1 MHKPS
6 DTSRDEAISK
16 KKIKDLRSTETLFR
30 NALRSNLEL
39 TSLTDSKAS
48 VLISVNGFILTVIV
62 TASGLILEDS
72 VMIYPFISIMLTAL
86 VSILFATM
94 AIRPRDKAHI
104 VKKKYLNKVRSVAY
118 YQDMADSDP
127 DEYVERFMKVLESK
141 KDVQI
146 NIIKHLH
153 ILGTEIDVK
162 YKWLKK
168 AYTSFAIGLIVS
180 ALLTTFVLHQNI
192 SQQKP
197 QKKYLTNIYEAS
209 AVINVG
215 KNQLII
221 AEDENSKHTLKL
233 ITIDTD
239 GKIINSSKVKMSKE
253 IKHMFKKEIN
263 DIEAL
268 AYDGKNHIYAIT
280 SFTTNKEH
288 QHNKAR
294 EHLIRFNY
302 QNGELSDLVMFD
314 GLLEGLKELHPK
326 LKKAIEKKDI
336 SRKKEINIE
345 GLAYDRA
352 KKELLIG
359 FRSPTIKKEAILI
372 TLKNPAKIFDEDEK
386 PALSMKLLDLEAHAI
401 RGISYDLKK
410 GGFWII
416 AGDVG
421 KRKEPF
427 KLWYFDSESSKLAKN
442 HDIKDLGF
450 AEGVTDIGD
459 KLFIVRDDGNKML
472 HKPSTYEIIEK

>member
-1 MHKPS
+1 
-6 DTSRDEAISK
+6 
-16 KKIKDLRSTETLFR
+16 
-30 NALRSNLEL
+30 
-39 TSLTDSKAS
+39 
-48 VLISVNGFILTVIV
+48 
-62 TASGLILEDS
+62 
-72 VMIYPFISIMLTAL
+72 
-86 VSILFATM
+86 
-94 AIRPRDKAHI
+94 
-104 VKKKYLNKVRSVAY
+104 
-118 YQDMADSDP
+118 
-127 DEYVERFMKVLESK
+127 
-141 KDVQI
+141 
-146 NIIKHLH
+146 
-153 ILGTEIDVK
+153 
-162 YKWLKK
+162 
-168 AYTSFAIGLIVS
+168 
-180 ALLTTFVLHQNI
+180 
-192 SQQKP
+192 
-197 QKKYLTNIYEAS
+197 
-209 AVINVG
+209 
-215 KNQLII
+215 
-221 AEDENSKHTLKL
+221 
-233 ITIDTD
+233 
-239 GKIINSSKVKMSKE
+239 MSKE

-268 AYDGKNHIYAIT
+268 AYNGKNHIYAIT

-326 LKKAIEKKDI
+326 LKKAIDKKDI

-401 RGISYDLKK
+401 RGISYDLQK

-427 KLWYFDSESSKLAKN
+427 KLWYFDSDSLKLAKN